1 MKRAKGRKI
10 GIEHK
15 TSSRRKPNPALNDI
29 ELSDEEELGLSLAN
43 NDDELGPESS
53 LEEEALLDISGA
65 SESDGSGEI
74 DSEEEEENT
83 RIGRRK

>member
-1 MKRAKGRKI
+1 MKRGKGRKI
-10 GIEHK
+10 GIEHQ
-15 TSSRRKPNPALNDI
+15 TSSRRKPKPALNDV
-29 ELSDEEELGLSLAN
+29 ELSDDEDLGLALAS
-43 NDDELGPESS
+43 NDDELAPESS